1 MHSSILF
8 LLSLPLLALTAPTP
22 YPFPATSNCTP
33 ATAIPER
40 IQGFYLQVDG
50 SAEGQPELQIAWERP
65 QNPKS
70 PGHFILSDTPMTSP
84 LLDFLN
90 GNNGGKLCNQGD
102 LCSNLD
108 ARSGK
113 DQFQGFSFNGGDQ
126 NAKPAFM
133 VVPICSSE
141 GEPVYALKPRSDSG
155 YESFAV
161 TSFATGSQVML
172 RKKGQ
177 VLIGSNVTL
186 KIMKAS

>member
-1 MHSSILF
+1 
-8 LLSLPLLALTAPTP
+8 
-22 YPFPATSNCTP
+22 
-33 ATAIPER
+33 
-40 IQGFYLQVDG
+40 
-50 SAEGQPELQIAWERP
+50 
-65 QNPKS
+65 
-70 PGHFILSDTPMTSP
+70 MTSP

-90 GNNGGKLCNQGD
+90 GNNGGKLCTQGD

-133 VVPICSSE
+133 VVSICSSE
-141 GEPVYALKPRSDSG
+141 GEPVYALKPRSDSGRFPLAWRLHLFEPLLTSDVLVG

-186 KIMKAS
+186 KIIKAS